1 MYRRCPLQVE
11 QRLQAQLGLLAAQ
24 VEQQGDEEAARLPG
38 LQASLARLQS
48 AAEEWEVR
56 LLRLEA
62 QRYAPAQQRHTSL
75 ATLRDEFK
83 QLQPLSRS
91 N

>member
-1 MYRRCPLQVE
+1 MA
-11 QRLQAQLGLLAAQ
+11 AQLLAQRDA
-24 VEQQGDEEAARLPG
+24 GDAAV
-38 LQASLARLQS
+38 
-48 AAEEWEVR
+48 AALRDW